1 MEGRQTIS
9 AFPPLGFWVALPG
22 VVLLAPNPVTEYLQQ
37 GKCFVPSG
45 GCFQRSSSNTLW
57 TIPPM
62 TSTRTSY
69 FTLISGASGFANC
82 PPQQWPHQQNCF
94 PCGCPSGRGQPDPQS
109 AHLCLPHP
117 RKAGCVLRSES
128 SGLALKSYVNKD
140 SSLCAL
146 CIMASQVMEA
156 WSTVP
161 PQVQKRAVN
170 IREREQGLSVHSVR
184 CTEMLHFNFPHE
196 KWPLKSTLQLAT
208 VYMAYLS
215 DIFISGSDP
224 RSYIDKCVK
233 NGYKSEECHLECEG
247 QVHGCFG
254 TDHGSDTGS

>member
-1 MEGRQTIS
+1 MDNPTHDFDQDLLFHFDFWGQWICKLPPPTVATSAELLSLWMPFWEG
-9 AFPPLGFWVALPG
+9 
-22 VVLLAPNPVTEYLQQ
+22 
-37 GKCFVPSG
+37 K
-45 GCFQRSSSNTLW
+45 
-57 TIPPM
+57 
-62 TSTRTSY
+62 
-69 FTLISGASGFANC
+69 
-82 PPQQWPHQQNCF
+82 
-94 PCGCPSGRGQPDPQS
+94 PDPQS

-128 SGLALKSYVNKD
+128 SGLALKSYVDKD
-140 SSLCAL
+140 SSLWAL

-170 IREREQGLSVHSVR
+170 IRQREQGLSVHSVR

-196 KWPLKSTLQLAT
+196 KWPLKSTLQLVT

-215 DIFISGSDP
+215 DIFVSGSDP